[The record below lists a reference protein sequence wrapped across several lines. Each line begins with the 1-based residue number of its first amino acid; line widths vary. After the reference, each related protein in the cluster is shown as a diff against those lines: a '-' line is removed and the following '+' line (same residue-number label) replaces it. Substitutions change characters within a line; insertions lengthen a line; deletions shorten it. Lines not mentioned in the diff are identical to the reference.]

1 MRAFRNPLH
10 VLITTILCSVGR
22 VVFGQ
27 TGGASVV
34 SDSPPLSVT
43 GSFGD
48 GWVRSDSAIVLTL
61 NRALTSGDGRLRVLI
76 GSTDVTALLD
86 GLGSGTVLRYR
97 ARLLQLSPGQM
108 EVVVYGVRGREWTE
122 LSRLP
127 IRVLT
132 PSGFAAS
139 DIKPSVSLTN
149 KGQLAEGHS
158 GLQPPPNPSTYQTLA
173 FSGGVQSTHERGD
186 WSVRTQSSYVG
197 ASRQNEA
204 LRFGLR
210 QDRAPKVDLSDYS
223 LQIARGPLSLSLGN
237 VSEGTNRHLINSFAS
252 RGIETRFGGQRVS
265 VSLAALNGS
274 SIVGWDN
281 ITGLENNRHRVQSGT
296 LNMEL
301 VPARPGALH
310 VDATLMNGSLLPQTA
325 FTQGGIVDAERSAG
339 GGVQLLA
346 ASPSQRVRVAA
357 GFSRSRFDNPANDR
371 ELTGDTT
378 VVAVRQER
386 RGASYVEVNAGLLQ
400 NASVSGLF
408 STTLNA
414 VYRHER
420 VDPMYRSV
428 TAQTQSDR
436 LQDSYELA
444 GNVGAIGLQLAHSR
458 YHDNLDDVVSI
469 LRTLNRMSTAQ
480 ASLPIATLV
489 GARRGASLF
498 PLINYGVNRVHQ
510 FGAGIPVNSEFSAS
524 HVPDQVSNLH
534 NGTAAWQL
542 GRWKLQYRYNQT
554 LQDNRQTG
562 RERADFY
569 GVSNTI
575 SIDVAARSNLDAG
588 YEASTEHQTNRE
600 SAQTNRVRRA
610 GGSITWRPTPLT
622 TITGFASINVTRD
635 DPLTTDVSN
644 RDLRIELT
652 RGFNLWRN
660 PTVGGSRGQ
669 LFVRYANTSGINWA
683 FPGGS
688 AFTVTDRA
696 GWTINSGVSLRL
708 Y

>member
-1 MRAFRNPLH
+1 
-10 VLITTILCSVGR
+10 
-22 VVFGQ
+22 
-27 TGGASVV
+27 
-34 SDSPPLSVT
+34 
-43 GSFGD
+43 
-48 GWVRSDSAIVLTL
+48 
-61 NRALTSGDGRLRVLI
+61 
-76 GSTDVTALLD
+76 
-86 GLGSGTVLRYR
+86 
-97 ARLLQLSPGQM
+97 
-108 EVVVYGVRGREWTE
+108 
-122 LSRLP
+122 
-127 IRVLT
+127 
-132 PSGFAAS
+132 
-139 DIKPSVSLTN
+139 
-149 KGQLAEGHS
+149 
-158 GLQPPPNPSTYQTLA
+158 
-173 FSGGVQSTHERGD
+173 
-186 WSVRTQSSYVG
+186 
-197 ASRQNEA
+197 
-204 LRFGLR
+204 
-210 QDRAPKVDLSDYS
+210 
-223 LQIARGPLSLSLGN
+223 
-237 VSEGTNRHLINSFAS
+237 
-252 RGIETRFGGQRVS
+252 
-265 VSLAALNGS
+265 
-274 SIVGWDN
+274 
-281 ITGLENNRHRVQSGT
+281 
-296 LNMEL
+296 
-301 VPARPGALH
+301 
-310 VDATLMNGSLLPQTA
+310 
-325 FTQGGIVDAERSAG
+325 
-339 GGVQLLA
+339 
-346 ASPSQRVRVAA
+346 
-357 GFSRSRFDNPANDR
+357 
-371 ELTGDTT
+371 
-378 VVAVRQER
+378 VAVRQER

-480 ASLPIATLV
+480 ASLPIATLM